1 MMIIT
6 WHRSNHVTNICWN
19 QKKKEQPDMTTT
31 MNRYKEPYANHL
43 TLRRMLRSFNKKV
56 NSKMNYNVLID
67 VAELEKETVS
77 NTIDSA
83 RIDPIV
89 AEICLANDVVFHSI
103 AIC

>member
-1 MMIIT
+1 MHGT
-6 WHRSNHVTNICWN
+6 DEALWARN
-19 QKKKEQPDMTTT
+19 
-31 MNRYKEPYANHL
+31 L
-43 TLRRMLRSFNKKV
+43 
-56 NSKMNYNVLID
+56 LID